1 MSVYCLGWIIVV
13 FLINIVVM
21 KITLTKQE
29 GYKTLSSAAISV
41 FVIGVVLEHP
51 EVAQL
56 RGKFLK
62 MKRNK
67 CKEVVILYLGFFMKS
82 NLKKK
87 SSKKYLNYAYL
98 LKKKKI

>member
-1 MSVYCLGWIIVV
+1 
-13 FLINIVVM
+13 
-21 KITLTKQE
+21 
-29 GYKTLSSAAISV
+29 
-41 FVIGVVLEHP
+41 
-51 EVAQL
+51 
-56 RGKFLK
+56 

-82 NLKKK
+82 NLKEK